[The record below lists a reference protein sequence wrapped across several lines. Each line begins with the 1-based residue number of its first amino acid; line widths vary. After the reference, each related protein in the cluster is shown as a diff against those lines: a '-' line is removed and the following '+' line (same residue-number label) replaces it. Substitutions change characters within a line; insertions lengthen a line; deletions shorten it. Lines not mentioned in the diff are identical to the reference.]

1 MGFIATG
8 DSTQLTAYLTQRGRE
23 LLLNG
28 VEDDIAISSF
38 ALGDSDTNY
47 KITNTLTQ
55 GFVPDLS
62 GDDTDCVISLA
73 NNVGIKYALQYDN
86 TVPQVGNQVMFKRTD
101 DGNYYNVLDCLIH
114 LDSIGRYQLY
124 NASTNLLNPN
134 ALKINSA
141 LLSPL
146 QDLFQEV
153 AILSNPNP
161 TPVSTDFAPYQSM
174 TFEML
179 FSSNLYSIIDN
190 TYLNGSTASTVTQSG
205 LGTSPILLTFSSL
218 SKTGT
223 TLPGAGKSSVGL
235 YSRQIGYLYK
245 SFSGTTPSFFSAQNF
260 ETTQNYTFFTD
271 LNNNVINLYDDYTIA
286 TQIIAKDEVD
296 GIVKPFL
303 YRGDKNLTNISDVLM
318 QPLVNEVK
326 FANQYAKLFADTTPV
341 VNGVVRSSTGL
352 MQKEISNLKD
362 FIQTSNLFNLIQGT
376 NEYRTDKLTFSVY
389 PQNNTGNT
397 LPATLNIIFSY
408 NEDVLLNGDL
418 DYSHISDDGDKIF
431 IEYDFTPTNGVFK
444 NKTKSALFTKNN
456 CITGFTGSQ
465 INYVVSGGTYTGT
478 TQAIADTLALND
490 INSNGQNYAN
500 TLGTCSVAQKYLSAL
515 FSQNVTKNDCSAG
528 YQGSSVLVT
537 FPAGNFVSYISQSD
551 ANQQAVTAAQQVA
564 NNTGSCTLIQSG
576 GGGGCL
582 LAGQKIILDLFDSFS
597 CVNIEDVIMGDR
609 VFTFDENGENFGSY
623 LVEKTFKGKTD
634 KWYKITTVYGNNVI
648 KCSPT
653 HLFMV
658 DGQEKQAQELSTND
672 KLSMLIDN
680 FNLESRE
687 IKSIEL
693 INEEIDI
700 YNIEVAVAHTYF
712 TENLVWHHNKVLLP

>member
-1 MGFIATG
+1 
-8 DSTQLTAYLTQRGRE
+8 
-23 LLLNG
+23 
-28 VEDDIAISSF
+28 
-38 ALGDSDTNY
+38 
-47 KITNTLTQ
+47 
-55 GFVPDLS
+55 
-62 GDDTDCVISLA
+62 
-73 NNVGIKYALQYDN
+73 
-86 TVPQVGNQVMFKRTD
+86 
-101 DGNYYNVLDCLIH
+101 
-114 LDSIGRYQLY
+114 
-124 NASTNLLNPN
+124 
-134 ALKINSA
+134 
-141 LLSPL
+141 
-146 QDLFQEV
+146 
-153 AILSNPNP
+153 
-161 TPVSTDFAPYQSM
+161 M

-431 IEYDFTPTNGVFK
+431 IEY
-444 NKTKSALFTKNN
+444 A
-456 CITGFTGSQ
+456 
-465 INYVVSGGTYTGT
+465 
-478 TQAIADTLALND
+478 
-490 INSNGQNYAN
+490 
-500 TLGTCSVAQKYLSAL
+500 
-515 FSQNVTKNDCSAG
+515 
-528 YQGSSVLVT
+528 
-537 FPAGNFVSYISQSD
+537 
-551 ANQQAVTAAQQVA
+551 
-564 NNTGSCTLIQSG
+564 
-576 GGGGCL
+576 
-582 LAGQKIILDLFDSFS
+582 KIRS
-597 CVNIEDVIMGDR
+597 
-609 VFTFDENGENFGSY
+609 
-623 LVEKTFKGKTD
+623 
-634 KWYKITTVYGNNVI
+634 
-648 KCSPT
+648 
-653 HLFMV
+653 
-658 DGQEKQAQELSTND
+658 
-672 KLSMLIDN
+672 
-680 FNLESRE
+680 
-687 IKSIEL
+687 
-693 INEEIDI
+693 I
-700 YNIEVAVAHTYF
+700 YNKFNT
-712 TENLVWHHNKVLLP
+712 K